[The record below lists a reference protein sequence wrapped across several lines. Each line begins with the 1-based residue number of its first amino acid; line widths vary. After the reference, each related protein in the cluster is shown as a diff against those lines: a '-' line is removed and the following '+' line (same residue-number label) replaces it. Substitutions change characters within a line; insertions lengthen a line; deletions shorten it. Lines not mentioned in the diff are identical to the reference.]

1 MTTNRTICRYTT
13 VRFLPYPDRDEFV
26 NVGVLTAFPLLGT
39 IDFKLEIN
47 HTKRITDFFPG
58 FIRSDY
64 KRLARKF
71 YETFDKIRSGCI
83 ETPLF
88 GTDDAAFN
96 SFFEL
101 LTKQYDEL
109 FQFSKSRTCFTSKP
123 ETETENL
130 FARFV
135 RQTATS
141 STPSHENE
149 MVTKIRKQLKY
160 LTAVDDYVDCILDLG
175 SGMKMNIPFAK
186 IDEENHLLKAI
197 RPLFLG
203 YNDVNR
209 ITDHGGGW
217 LLRLDKARE
226 QNLLPDK
233 TLIVIGG
240 MEERNKNKNA
250 IIDIMTHISK
260 IDAIEV
266 TAKSDIEL
274 IEDFVS

>member
-1 MTTNRTICRYTT
+1 MTTDRTICRYTT

-26 NVGVLTAFPLLGT
+26 NVGVLTAFPMLGT

-58 FIRSDY
+58 FLRSDY
-64 KRLARKF
+64 KRLAGKF

-83 ETPLF
+83 ETPLL

-101 LTKQYDEL
+101 LTKQHDEL
-109 FQFSKSRTCFTSKP
+109 FQFSKSRTCFTSSPKA
-123 ETETENL
+123 ETNNL
-130 FARFV
+130 FVRFV
-135 RQTATS
+135 QQTTIVRSPA
-141 STPSHENE
+141 HEKE
-149 MVTKIRKQLKY
+149 MVTRIRKQLKD

-175 SGMKMNIPFAK
+175 SGMNMKLPFVKM
-186 IDEENHLLKAI
+186 DEENHLLKAI

-203 YNDVNR
+203 YNDVNK
-209 ITDHGGGW
+209 IINHGGGW

-226 QNLLPDK
+226 QNLLPDR

-240 MEERNKNKNA
+240 MDERNKNKNA
-250 IIDIMTHISK
+250 IIDIMTHIRK
-260 IDAIEV
+260 IDTVEV
-266 TAKSDIEL
+266 TAKSDMEF

>member
-1 MTTNRTICRYTT
+1 MTTDRTICRYCT
-13 VRFLPYPDRDEFV
+13 VRFLPYPDKDEFV
-26 NVGVLTAFPLLGT
+26 NVGVLAAFPLLGT

-47 HTKRITDFFPG
+47 RTKRITDFFPG
-58 FIRSDY
+58 FPRDDY

-71 YETFDKIRSGCI
+71 YETFDKIRNGCI

-101 LTKQYDEL
+101 LTKQHDEL
-109 FQFSKSRTCFTSKP
+109 FQFSKSRTCFTSNIKA
-123 ETETENL
+123 ETNNL
-130 FARFV
+130 FLRFV
-135 RQTATS
+135 QQTATVR
-141 STPSHENE
+141 TPAHEKE
-149 MVTKIRKQLKY
+149 METKIRRQLKD
-160 LTAVDDYVDCILDLG
+160 LSAVDDYVDCVLDLG
-175 SGMKMNIPFAK
+175 NGMSMKIPFAK
-186 IDEENHLLKAI
+186 TDDDNHLLQAI

-203 YNDVNR
+203 YNDVSR

-226 QNLLPDK
+226 QGILPDK

-240 MEERNKNKNA
+240 MEENNPNKSA
-250 IIDIMTHISK
+250 IIDIMAHIK
-260 IDAIEV
+260 RIDTVTV
-266 TAKSDIEL
+266 TAKSDIEF

>member
-1 MTTNRTICRYTT
+1 M
-13 VRFLPYPDRDEFV
+13 
-26 NVGVLTAFPLLGT
+26 LGT

-83 ETPLF
+83 ETPLL
-88 GTDDAAFN
+88 GIDDAAFN
-96 SFFEL
+96 CFFEL

-123 ETETENL
+123 EAETENL

-135 RQTATS
+135 QQTPNVR
-141 STPSHENE
+141 STAHEKE
-149 MVTKIRKQLKY
+149 MVTRIRRQLKD
-160 LTAVDDYVDCILDLG
+160 LTAVDDYVDHVLNLG
-175 SGMKMNIPFAK
+175 SGMKMNIPFTK

-209 ITDHGGGW
+209 IINHGGGW
-217 LLRLDKARE
+217 LLRLDKAGE
-226 QNLLPDK
+226 QGILPDK

-240 MEERNKNKNA
+240 MEESNPNKSA
-250 IIDIMTHISK
+250 IIDIMAHIRK
-260 IDAIEV
+260 IDSVEV
-266 TAKSDIEL
+266 TAKGDIEF